1 MRTQT
6 EDLAAVVLA
15 SIVVAVL
22 TWGIDNF
29 ASSSKSA
36 KPAMSHSWNLSS
48 KASESNNEYKKMDAL
63 LEQLGGSIK

>member
-1 MRTQT
+1 MKTQT

-29 ASSSKSA
+29 ASSSKST

-48 KASESNNEYKKMDAL
+48 KASESNNEIKEMDAV
-63 LEQLGGSIK
+63 LEQLAGSIK